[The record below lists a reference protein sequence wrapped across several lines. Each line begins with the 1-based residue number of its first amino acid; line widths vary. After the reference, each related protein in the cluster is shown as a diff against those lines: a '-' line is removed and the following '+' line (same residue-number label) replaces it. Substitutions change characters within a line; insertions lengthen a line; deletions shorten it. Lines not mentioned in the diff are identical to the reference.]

1 MFHDWGNHPI
11 NSTFALASN
20 PSTSTLIAELD
31 STQLGTQN
39 LAPNQKLLMRVNWI
53 LGSDTNAIWQ
63 IESASSTGL
72 GNVVD
77 AVFPMTPAKAS
88 GQFVTYHEMFA
99 NYRLRARVQS
109 TFSGTAAAYITA
121 EKLT

>member
-11 NSTFALASN
+11 NSTAALASN

-39 LAPNQKLLMRVNWI
+39 LVPGQKLLVRANWI

-63 IESASSTGL
+63 IEAATSTAL
-72 GNVVD
+72 GAGVD
-77 AVFPMTPAKAS
+77 MSFPMTPAKAS
-88 GQFVTYHEMFA
+88 GQFVTFHELFKD
-99 NYRLRARVQS
+99 YRLRARVQS
-109 TFSGTAAAYITA
+109 TFAGTAAAYISA